1 MAAGGLAPPA
11 VRIDRL
17 SRGRVV
23 KTAMTVA
30 GSDSGGGAG
39 IQADLKTFAALGVHG
54 TSAITALT
62 AQNTVGV
69 AGIFD
74 VSPSFVAEQIDAIAS
89 DIGVDA
95 MKTGMLSNAE
105 IIDAVSDRI
114 QHYALA
120 KVVVDPV
127 MVATSGDLL
136 LREDAVD
143 AVKSRMLPLA
153 LVVTPNRREA
163 EVLAG
168 IPVATEADVREA
180 CKRIF
185 DLGPRHVLVKGGHA
199 IGDAVDWLYDG
210 REMVSMV
217 APRLTTSNTHGTGCT
232 LSAAIAAHLAL
243 GLEVREAVAASK
255 EYITAAI
262 RNAYPLGRGHG
273 PVNHLFALYP
283 YDGEQQRASGE

>member
-1 MAAGGLAPPA
+1 M
-11 VRIDRL
+11 
-17 SRGRVV
+17 

-74 VSPSFVAEQIDAIAS
+74 VSPSFVAAQIDAIAS

-210 REMVSMV
+210 HEMVSMV
-217 APRLTTSNTHGTGCT
+217 APRLATSNTHGTGCT

>member
-1 MAAGGLAPPA
+1 M
-11 VRIDRL
+11 
-17 SRGRVV
+17 

-54 TSAITALT
+54 TSVITALT
-62 AQNTVGV
+62 AQNTLGV
-69 AGIFD
+69 AGILEIP
-74 VSPSFVAEQIDAIAS
+74 PSFVEAQFDAIAT

-105 IIDAVSDRI
+105 IIEAVCGRI
-114 QHYALA
+114 RLYSLD

-143 AVKSRMLPLA
+143 AVRKVLLPLA

-168 IPVATEADVREA
+168 ISIATESDVQEA
-180 CKRIF
+180 CRRIL
-185 DLGPRHVLVKGGHA
+185 DYGPRHVLVKGGHA
-199 IGDAVDWLYDG
+199 TGDAVDWLYDG
-210 REMVSMV
+210 REMVSLA
-217 APRLTTSNTHGTGCT
+217 APRLNTTNTHGTGCT

-243 GLEVREAVAASK
+243 GLEVRAAVAASK

-262 RNAYPLGRGHG
+262 HNAYSLGHGHG

-283 YDGEQQRASGE
+283 QESES

>member
-1 MAAGGLAPPA
+1 MAAGGLALPA
-11 VRIDRL
+11 VGIDRL

-74 VSPSFVAEQIDAIAS
+74 ISPSFVAAQFDAIAT
-89 DIGVDA
+89 DIGIDA
-95 MKTGMLSNAE
+95 MKTGMLSNAG
-105 IIDAVSDRI
+105 IIEAVCDRI
-114 QHYALA
+114 RHYGVDR
-120 KVVVDPV
+120 VVVDPV

-143 AVKSRMLPLA
+143 AVKELLLPLA
-153 LVVTPNRREA
+153 LVVTPNRQEA

-168 IPVATEADVREA
+168 ISITSEANVREA
-180 CKRIF
+180 CARILDF
-185 DLGPRHVLVKGGHA
+185 GPRSVLVKGGHA
-199 IGDAVDWLYDG
+199 TGEAVDWLYDG
-210 REMVSMV
+210 HEMVSLS
-217 APRLTTSNTHGTGCT
+217 APRLNTTNTHGTGCT

-243 GLEVREAVAASK
+243 GLDVRAAVAASK

-273 PVNHLFALYP
+273 PVNHLFMLYP
-283 YDGEQQRASGE
+283 QENE